1 MVVERKM
8 VYMSRINE
16 KSGISKSTE
25 RIKEYLIRLNKGESL
40 ESVRNDFVKEFKE
53 VDAAEIML
61 AEQRLLRD
69 GTPLE
74 EVQKLCDVHSA
85 LFHGKTREE
94 RIANTEKAVGASM
107 KNQRM
112 TAAAKLIEISGHP
125 LETFAEEN
133 EKLQKIIDECR
144 DKIKIG
150 KISSGL
156 LQELRQLS
164 IHYAKKGDLLYPHLK
179 VKYEISGPSDVMWT
193 VDDEIRDE
201 LSKLAQSNTGDEKW
215 IRDFEALL
223 TRAEEMIYKEANILF
238 PNCAL
243 NFTEEEWRGIY
254 RDSKDY
260 PECFGVSGKI
270 WKDGEDTGE
279 EEKSAF
285 NEEKIIMA
293 GGSFTL
299 QQLEAMLNTIPLEI
313 TFIDDENINRYF
325 NDGPK
330 VFKRPKMAIGREV
343 FSCHPPKIE
352 QRVRGIIDEF
362 RAGKLDKVPVWM
374 EKNERTMLV
383 TYMAVRNKDNEYL
396 GTMEL
401 VQDMEF
407 AKEHFAK

>member
-1 MVVERKM
+1 
-8 VYMSRINE
+8 MSRINE

-40 ESVRNDFVKEFKE
+40 ESVRADFVKEFKE
-53 VDAAEIML
+53 VDASEIML

-107 KNQRM
+107 KNKRM
-112 TAAAKLIEISGHP
+112 AAAAELIEIPGHP
-125 LETFAEEN
+125 LETFTEEN

-144 DKIKIG
+144 NKIKTG
-150 KISSGL
+150 KINSDL

-201 LSKLAQSNTGDEKW
+201 LSELAQSNTGDEKW
-215 IRDFEALL
+215 IKKFEALL

-243 NFTEEEWRGIY
+243 NFTEEEWHGIY
-254 RDSKDY
+254 MDSKDY
-260 PECFGVSGKI
+260 PECFGVTGKI
-270 WKDGEDTGE
+270 WKDGEKSVT
-279 EEKSAF
+279 EEKTAF
-285 NEEKIIMA
+285 SEEKIIMA

-330 VFKRPKMAIGREV
+330 VFKRPKMAIGRAV

-374 EKNERTMLV
+374 EKNGRTMLV

-407 AKEHFAK
+407 AKEHFVK

>member
-1 MVVERKM
+1 
-8 VYMSRINE
+8 MSRINE

-40 ESVRNDFVKEFKE
+40 ESVRADFVKEFKE
-53 VDAAEIML
+53 VNASEIML

-94 RIANTEKAVGASM
+94 RIANTEKAVGESM

-112 TAAAKLIEISGHP
+112 AAAAELIAIPGHP
-125 LETFAEEN
+125 LETFTEEN

-144 DKIKIG
+144 DKIKTG
-150 KISSGL
+150 KINSDL

-201 LSKLAQSNTGDEKW
+201 LSVLAQSNTGDEKW
-215 IRDFEALL
+215 IKKFEALL
-223 TRAEEMIYKEANILF
+223 TRAEEMIYKETNILF

-243 NFTEEEWRGIY
+243 NFTEEEWHGIY
-254 RDSKDY
+254 VDSKDY
-260 PECFGVSGKI
+260 PECFGVTGKI
-270 WKDGEDTGE
+270 WKDGEKSVK
-279 EEKSAF
+279 EEKTAF
-285 NEEKIIMA
+285 SEEKIIMA

-374 EKNERTMLV
+374 EKNGKTMLV